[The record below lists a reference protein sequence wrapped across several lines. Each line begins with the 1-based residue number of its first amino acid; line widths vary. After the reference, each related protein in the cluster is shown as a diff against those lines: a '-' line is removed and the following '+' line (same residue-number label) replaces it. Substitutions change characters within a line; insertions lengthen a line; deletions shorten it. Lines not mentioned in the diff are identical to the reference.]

1 MDALRDIA
9 DLGEMVQY
17 IVIKLGDERY
27 GIPIKYINNI
37 VKMQQVTRIP
47 KADDFLKGVL
57 NIRGEIVPVMSL
69 RLRMELEP
77 DEITDQTCI
86 IILKPDELETF
97 GIIIDAVDR
106 VLTLGQKQIEK
117 VSPGQNSGRKDAG
130 FVSGVGKYEEG
141 LVSILDLDALSLE
154 RAENERKDKKA
165 D

>member
-1 MDALRDIA
+1 MDALRDTA

-17 IVIKLGDERY
+17 IVIKLGEERY

-37 VKMQQVTRIP
+37 VKMQQVTRVP
-47 KADDFLKGVL
+47 KSEQFLKGVL

-69 RLRMELEP
+69 RLRMEMEP

-86 IILKPDELETF
+86 IILKPDELEIF

-106 VLTLGQKQIEK
+106 VLTLGAKQIEK
-117 VSPGQNSGRKDAG
+117 VSPGQNSNRKDAG
-130 FVSGVGKYEEG
+130 FVSGVGKYEDG

-154 RAENERKDKKA
+154 RAESDRKDKKE
-165 D
+165 

>member
-1 MDALRDIA
+1 MDALRDTA
-9 DLGEMVQY
+9 DLGELVQY

-27 GIPIKYINNI
+27 GIPIKYIDNI

-47 KADDFLKGVL
+47 KAEEYLKGVL

-69 RLRMELEP
+69 RLRMEMET

-86 IILKPDELETF
+86 IILRPDNVELF

-106 VLTLGQKQIEK
+106 VLTLGAKQIEK
-117 VSPGQNSGRKDAG
+117 VSPSQNSTRKDAG
-130 FVSGVGKYEEG
+130 FVSGVGKYEDG

-154 RAENERKDKKA
+154 KAENERKDKKE
-165 D
+165 

>member
-1 MDALRDIA
+1 MDALRDTA

-47 KADDFLKGVL
+47 KAEQYLRGVL
-57 NIRGEIVPVMSL
+57 NIRGEVVPVMSL
-69 RLRMELEP
+69 RLRMEMEP
-77 DEITDQTCI
+77 DEITEQTCI

-97 GIIIDAVDR
+97 GVIIDAVDR

-117 VSPGQNSGRKDAG
+117 VSANAASTRKDAG
-130 FVSGVGKYEEG
+130 FVSGVGKYTDG

-154 RAENERKDKKA
+154 RAENEKKDKKSE
-165 D
+165 

>member
-69 RLRMELEP
+69 RLRMEMEP

-130 FVSGVGKYEEG
+130 FVSGVGKYEDG

-154 RAENERKDKKA
+154 RAENDKKEKKE
-165 D
+165 

>member
-1 MDALRDIA
+1 
-9 DLGEMVQY
+9 
-17 IVIKLGDERY
+17 
-27 GIPIKYINNI
+27 
-37 VKMQQVTRIP
+37 
-47 KADDFLKGVL
+47 
-57 NIRGEIVPVMSL
+57 
-69 RLRMELEP
+69 MELEP

-117 VSPGQNSGRKDAG
+117 VSPGANSTRKDAG

-154 RAENERKDKKA
+154 RAENERKDKKE
-165 D
+165 

>member
-1 MDALRDIA
+1 MDALRDTA

-37 VKMQQVTRIP
+37 VKMQQVTRVP
-47 KADDFLKGVL
+47 KAEPYLRGVL
-57 NIRGEIVPVMSL
+57 NIRGEVVPVLSL
-69 RLRMELEP
+69 RLRMDMEP

-86 IILKPDELETF
+86 IIVKPDNAEIF
-97 GIIIDAVDR
+97 GVIIDAVDR

-117 VSPGQNSGRKDAG
+117 VSPGANSTRKDAG
-130 FVSGVGKYEEG
+130 FVSGVGKYEDG

-154 RAENERKDKKA
+154 RAESDKREKKE
-165 D
+165 

>member
-69 RLRMELEP
+69 RLRMEMDP

-106 VLTLGQKQIEK
+106 VLTLGAKQIEK
-117 VSPGQNSGRKDAG
+117 VSPGQNSNRKDAG
-130 FVSGVGKYEEG
+130 FVSGVGKYEDG

-154 RAENERKDKKA
+154 RAESDKKDKKE
-165 D
+165 